1 MSARRAYT
9 SNSKYSNVD
18 WDRSDVRAERIDRL
32 VRKSKLKRIDIAAH
46 LGLKPAFLS
55 TMLRSRTV
63 PVTEEMEER
72 LREVVDLLMRR
83 NRRLTDRTA
92 KARAAADNA
101 SRIERINRII
111 KASKLKRHEI
121 ARMAGITPSHLS
133 RLLVNMRSPLMEDVE
148 RRIEQAVNQLL
159 QQARSKADRQ
169 LRHTPPDTQAKA
181 VKERRIGL
189 VLD

>member
-1 MSARRAYT
+1 MPARRAYT

-63 PVTEEMEER
+63 PVTEEMEKR

-92 KARAAADNA
+92 KARAAADKA

-133 RLLVNMRSPLMEDVE
+133 RVLVNMRSPLMRDLE
-148 RRIEQAVNQLL
+148 RQIEQAVNQLL
-159 QQARSKADRQ
+159 QQARSEADRQ
-169 LRHTPPDTQAKA
+169 LRHTPPDT
-181 VKERRIGL
+181 
-189 VLD
+189 